1 MIKAL
6 KRLSISD
13 LIRADVLT
21 VGNSA
26 LFRFDDGTVSQFAC
40 FSEGELSILTE
51 GVNQNIRVVTCHNGE
66 WSRQYFEIDGKS
78 VFHLYHV
85 SGRGWT
91 SRIDA
96 GLRFASDPVVRPVK
110 IPRKGGAFQRFEV
123 VA

>member
-1 MIKAL
+1 MTKAL

-21 VGNSA
+21 VGNAA
-26 LFRFDDGTVSQFAC
+26 LFRFDDGMISQFAC
-40 FSEGELSILTE
+40 FADGELSISTD
-51 GVNQNIRVVTCHNGE
+51 GVNQKIRIVTCHNGE

-85 SGRGWT
+85 PGRGWT
-91 SRIDA
+91 SRIGA
-96 GLRFASDPVVRPVK
+96 GLRFESDPVVRAVK
-110 IPRKGGAFQRFEV
+110 IPRKGGSFQRFEV